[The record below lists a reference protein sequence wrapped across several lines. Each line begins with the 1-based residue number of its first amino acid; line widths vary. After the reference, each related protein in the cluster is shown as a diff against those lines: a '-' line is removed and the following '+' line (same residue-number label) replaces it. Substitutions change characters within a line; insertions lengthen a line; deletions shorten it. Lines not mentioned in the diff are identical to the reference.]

1 MPYYSDDL
9 IEEVRSRNDIVD
21 VISQYV
27 HLQKKGS
34 SYFGLCPF
42 HNEKTPSFSVTPS
55 KQMYYCFGCG
65 AGGDAQKRVRV
76 RDKNKEH
83 YPYCVKIGV
92 DGMTCSHC
100 RERVENALNQEEGV
114 WAQVN
119 LKEGSAVVRM
129 KRELS
134 REELERIIRR
144 AGYTMKE

>member
-1 MPYYSDDL
+1 MESAVIIL
-9 IEEVRSRNDIVD
+9 IVIIICIVG
-21 VISQYV
+21 I
-27 HLQKKGS
+27 K
-34 SYFGLCPF
+34 SYARRLTQGC
-42 HNEKTPSFSVTPS
+42 
-55 KQMYYCFGCG
+55 CG

>member
-1 MPYYSDDL
+1 MESAVIIL
-9 IEEVRSRNDIVD
+9 I
-21 VISQYV
+21 VIIICIFGI
-27 HLQKKGS
+27 K
-34 SYFGLCPF
+34 SYARRLTQGCCIFGIKSYARRLTQGC
-42 HNEKTPSFSVTPS
+42 
-55 KQMYYCFGCG
+55 CG